1 MVPASISDYRE
12 LARRRLPRVFFD
24 YIDGGAYRELTLAAN
39 ARDLDALHL
48 HQRVLRG
55 VKGIDTSLTLLGQK
69 LSFPVILGPVGLAG
83 LYARRGEVQAARAA
97 ALAGVPF
104 CLSTVSLCS
113 IEEVSAGGTAPFWFQ
128 LYVMRDRGYARELL
142 ARAWAAGT
150 RTLVFTVDLP
160 VFATRYRDVRNGMTG
175 RQSAWGQLVRN
186 ARMLR
191 HPHWLLDVALRGRP
205 LIFGNL
211 ARAVP
216 SAHSLAQMKDWVDA
230 QFDPAITWQDLGW
243 LREHWQGD
251 IVIKGVLDCADARA
265 AADIGASAL
274 VVSNHGGRQLDGA
287 PSTIAILPQIVDAV
301 GDRLEVLMD
310 GGIRSGQDIAKALAA
325 GAKAVMLGRAW
336 AYGLAARGECGV
348 AEILALLKKELAVTM
363 TLLGAERIED
373 IGRDAL
379 A

>member
-1 MVPASISDYRE
+1 MVPASVSDYRE

-39 ARDLDALHL
+39 AGDLDTLNL

-55 VKGIDTSLTLLGQK
+55 VKGIDTSLTLLGQE
-69 LSFPVILGPVGLAG
+69 LAFPVILGPIGLAG

-97 ALAGVPF
+97 ASAGVPF

-113 IEEVSAGGTAPFWFQ
+113 IEEVSAGSTAPFWFQ

-175 RQSAWGQLVRN
+175 RQPVWGQLVRN

-191 HPHWLLDVALRGRP
+191 HPRWLIDVPLRGRP

-211 ARAVP
+211 VQAVP

-230 QFDPAITWQDLGW
+230 QFDPAITWKDLGW

-251 IVIKGVLDCADARA
+251 IVIKGVLDSEDARA
-265 AADIGASAL
+265 AAGMGASAL

-287 PSTIAILPQIVDAV
+287 PSAISVLPQIVDAV
-301 GDRLEVLMD
+301 GDRIEVLMD
-310 GGIRSGQDIAKALAA
+310 GGIRSGQDIAKALAS

-373 IGRDAL
+373 IGRGAL